1 MKKNVLVLVALM
13 LGCCVSCADNRP
25 IAFTELPKA
34 AQSFVQQYFPASA
47 NPAFQSPI
55 VTKDTEW
62 FDDAPYE
69 VMFTTGDKVSFTSKG
84 AWKEFEGRTVPVPDA
99 IIPAN
104 IKAWV
109 AQSYPGASIVK
120 IDKDSR
126 DIEIKLSNMIEVKF
140 DLKGNIMELD
150 IDD

>member
-1 MKKNVLVLVALM
+1 MKKYFFVFAVFV
-13 LGCCVSCADNRP
+13 LGCCGSCADNRP
-25 IAFTELPKA
+25 ITFNELPKA
-34 AQSFVQQYFPASA
+34 AQNFVHQYFPVSA
-47 NPAFQSPI
+47 NQAFQSPI

-69 VMFTTGDKVSFTSKG
+69 VMFITGDKVSFTSKG
-84 AWKEFEGRTVPVPDA
+84 AWKEFEGRTVAVPDA

-109 AQSYPGASIVK
+109 TQSYPGASIVK

-126 DIEIKLSNMIEVKF
+126 DIEIKLSNMVEAKF

>member
-1 MKKNVLVLVALM
+1 MKKFILLFTAVM
-13 LGCCVSCADNRP
+13 LGVCTSCADDRP
-25 IAFTELPKA
+25 IAFTQLPAA
-34 AQSFVQQYFPASA
+34 AQAFVKQYFQASA
-47 NPAFQSPI
+47 NPAFANPI

-62 FDDAPYE
+62 FDDAPYS

-84 AWKEFEGRTVPVPDA
+84 AWKEFEGRTVAVPEV

-109 AQSYPGASIVK
+109 AQSYPGAQIVK

-126 DIEIKLSNMIEVKF
+126 DIEIKLSNMVEAKF
-140 DLKGNIMELD
+140 DLKGNILELD